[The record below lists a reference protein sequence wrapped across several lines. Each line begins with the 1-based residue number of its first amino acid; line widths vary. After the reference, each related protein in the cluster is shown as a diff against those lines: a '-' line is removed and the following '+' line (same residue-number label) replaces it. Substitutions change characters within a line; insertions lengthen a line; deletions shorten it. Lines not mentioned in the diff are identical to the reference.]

1 MDIFYIFTLTDIQL
15 YGIINAVEYYSIGQL
30 YPFEP
35 IAKKVNFMRDFYMLG
50 QCISAQNA
58 FSASFKEVIQ

>member
-35 IAKKVNFMRDFYMLG
+35 IAEKV
-50 QCISAQNA
+50 ISCGVLYVRSVHIRTEC
-58 FSASFKEVIQ
+58 FFASFKEVIQ